1 MAAAAVAVAHRRGL
15 DVPGDISVCGFDD
28 TAMATTIWPEI
39 TTVRQPI
46 AAMARRAVQ
55 LLADVVRG
63 GSGDVPVRH
72 EQLNFEIVA
81 RASDGPTRHS
91 A

>member
-1 MAAAAVAVAHRRGL
+1 AVAHRRGL
-15 DVPGDISVCGFDD
+15 DVPDDISVCGFDD
-28 TAMATTIWPEI
+28 TAMATTIWPEL

-63 GSGDVPVRH
+63 GSGDAPVCH
-72 EQLNFEIVA
+72 QQLDFEIVA
-81 RASDGPTRHS
+81 RASDGPTLHN